1 MGKIIAIDFDDTI
14 TNPSPYPIMGTIRQD
29 AKIYIEK
36 LYNDGHHLILW
47 TCRSGKY
54 IEEAISAL
62 KDNDMLKYFEG
73 INTDFKSRTIYSRKI
88 CADYYIDDRALFDT
102 IDWAKIYNYIRI
114 KEIQE
119 FEHKT

>member
-1 MGKIIAIDFDDTI
+1 MAIIAIDFDDTI
-14 TNPSPYPIMGTIRQD
+14 TNPSQYPIMGTIRQD

-73 INTDFKSRTIYSRKI
+73 INTDFKSRTLYSRKI

-102 IDWAKIYNYIRI
+102 VDWAKIYNYIRN

-119 FEHKT
+119 FGQKT